1 VLGTCTRK
9 RFSKLS
15 CLVFEPVIE
24 LQPPFLTDL
33 CLLPPLALSSIVILL
48 MSTLVCTIEGRCFL
62 IFAPY
67 LSCLTLPFTMHT
79 LTGYQFVNILYRDN
93 DGSLGVDTDLINDVR
108 EQNGGGGE
116 PLIFED

>member
-1 VLGTCTRK
+1 
-9 RFSKLS
+9 
-15 CLVFEPVIE
+15 
-24 LQPPFLTDL
+24 
-33 CLLPPLALSSIVILL
+33 
-48 MSTLVCTIEGRCFL
+48 
-62 IFAPY
+62 
-67 LSCLTLPFTMHT
+67 MHT